1 MKDYSSEKITWP
13 VQGAHVGASK
23 VDPLGYDAGWAGLAE
38 QTKQDNATGEELT
51 GAGSEPSGE
60 GRE

>member
-1 MKDYSSEKITWP
+1 MKDYSSESITWP

-23 VDPLGYDAGWAGLAE
+23 VNPLGYDAGWAGLAE
-38 QTKQDNATGEELT
+38 QTKQDNETGEELT
-51 GAGSEPSGE
+51 HGGSEPSGE